1 MTSDRSYIIRDLR
14 KKWMTGDLDSRQIE
28 RLRKIGFPFE
38 SKGKRTSQ
46 AVICLESGKKYE
58 SILEAAKV
66 AGVSY
71 EKLKIAVRNGY
82 QISGLHFYR
91 ADEPKP
97 SDEFF
102 KPYYGRLDLVECV
115 ETGKCFDTLQEA
127 ANFVGLKSGHSIR
140 LAINGAGM
148 AGGYHW
154 RFKNSADE
162 IVELKRPILKGFK
175 ILCVETGKVF
185 NSLAE
190 AARSVDCDPSLIRG
204 AIRRKGTCRGQHWS
218 YANEDISG
226 LDRFPPDPRLK
237 RVRCIETGKVFPS
250 IKAAAAYVGVKG
262 SNISAVIAGRQKSAG
277 GYHWEYADDKAEEG
291 LGVID

>member
-14 KKWMTGDLDSRQIE
+14 KKWMAGELDSRQIE

-38 SKGKRTSQ
+38 KKGKRTSQ

-58 SILEAAKV
+58 SIREAASV
-66 AGVSY
+66 TGVSY

-82 QISGLHFYR
+82 QIAGFHFYS
-91 ADEPKP
+91 ADAPKP

-102 KPYYGRLDLVECV
+102 KPYYGRLDLIECV
-115 ETGKCFDTLQEA
+115 ESGECFDTLQEA
-127 ANFVGLKSGHSIR
+127 ANFVGLKNGYSIR
-140 LAINGAGM
+140 LAINGGGM

-162 IVELKRPILKGFK
+162 LVELKKPILRGRE

-185 NSLAE
+185 DSLAD
-190 AARSVDCDPSLIRG
+190 AAKSVDCDPSLIRD

-218 YANEDISG
+218 YADENISG
-226 LDRFPPDPRLK
+226 LDSFPPDPRLK

-250 IKAAAAYVGVKG
+250 IKAAAAQVGIKG
-262 SNISAVIAGRQKSAG
+262 ANISAVIAGRQKSAG
-277 GYHWEYADDKAEEG
+277 GYHWEYADDKTEEEP
-291 LGVID
+291 GVVD